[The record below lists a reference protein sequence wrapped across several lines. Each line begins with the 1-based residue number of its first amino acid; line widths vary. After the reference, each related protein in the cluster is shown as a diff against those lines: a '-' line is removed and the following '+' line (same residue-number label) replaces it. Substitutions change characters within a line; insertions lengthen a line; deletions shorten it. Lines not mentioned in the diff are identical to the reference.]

1 MSKKNILQQ
10 KFLYGESG
18 IRLLGLGNT
27 EAYSLS
33 VKNADNVLITP
44 IGSLRAAPKFDEM
57 NFSNINEDIL
67 EIRDTNFKYSFII
80 TATKVYSIEKSTFTI
95 KASVDHKVEN
105 PCVFN
110 TFENF
115 CVVGNLITTEIF
127 QVNKDTGAFG
137 IANFFD
143 SIKKPLRFKKP
154 FQGELYK
161 WLIIKEYD
169 ISTSQTKDVKKLIK
183 VQTYKDPNGFG
194 TDGTGKLT
202 INGAS
207 KTIARIYCIAST
219 DLSEKIFDDSE
230 FSEGDYIFNFYT
242 GTPENVVINNI
253 AVNLTGNATDKKGQA
268 YYTGFSVNNIPKGD
282 ACIGEII
289 KIDKTVVK
297 DICVFQNRLCM
308 ATSTEL
314 FFSEMFNYTNFLGNE
329 KNTGAFYIKP
339 SPIKSVQPNIRKI
352 AGNRGLWIN
361 TDRGYYVLGFNNQ
374 LSENDAFMQ
383 TATDKIPS
391 LEQVLIGEVIYFI
404 DVKGVAYNVQN
415 IGETIL
421 KFVAIELDKFDI
433 RRNSKYI
440 SSLTI
445 DGVEYVVIV
454 DKLQGN
460 KIYLYRP
467 IKENL
472 FSRISLMINNQG
484 KKVVGWYDNYF
495 LGNKLYIQSDNFV
508 ENIKIGVLP
517 PYMSTQDYGLYLNN
531 DAINVV
537 RVVLKILN
545 ENNEAVEKI
554 TINGTEISNI
564 ENDIYN
570 TYVLNDC
577 FQLENGFDIEVKTKG
592 NDKVFELLGIEQ
604 TVE

>member
-1 MSKKNILQQ
+1 MSKNILQQ

-33 VKNADNVLITP
+33 VKSAENTLITP
-44 IGSLRAAPKFDEM
+44 IGSLRAAPQFIGNGYDNLDE
-57 NFSNINEDIL
+57 DVL
-67 EIRDTNFKYSFII
+67 DIRDTNFKYSFII
-80 TATKVYSIEKSTFTI
+80 TATKIYTIEKSTLTI
-95 KASVDHKVEN
+95 KASAVHNVVN
-105 PCVFN
+105 PVIFN

-115 CVVGNLITTEIF
+115 CVVGNLSVTEIF
-127 QVNKDTGAFG
+127 QVNKETGALGISDFFG
-137 IANFFD
+137 
-143 SIKKPLRFKKP
+143 SIKKPLRFKEA

-169 ISTSQTKDVKKLIK
+169 IASSSTKDVKKLVK

-194 TDGTGKLT
+194 TDTNGKLI

-207 KTIARIYCIAST
+207 KAIARIYCIAST
-219 DLSEKIFDDSE
+219 DLSEKLYDDSE
-230 FSEGDYIFNFYT
+230 FSEGDYIFNFHT
-242 GTPENVVINNI
+242 GIPEKVVINNT
-253 AVNLTGNATDKKGQA
+253 AVTLTGNATDKKGQT
-268 YYTGFSVNNIPKGD
+268 YYTGFDAKGIKQGD

-289 KIDKTVVK
+289 KIDKNEVK

-314 FFSEMFNYTNFLGNE
+314 FFSEMFNYTNFLGDE
-329 KNTGAFYIKP
+329 KTSGAFYIKP

-361 TDRGYYVLGFNNQ
+361 TDRGFYVLGFNNQ
-374 LSENDAFMQ
+374 LSEMDSFMQ

-415 IGETIL
+415 IGENIL

-433 RRNSKYI
+433 KRNSKHI

-454 DKLQGN
+454 DKLQEN

-467 IKENL
+467 ISENL
-472 FSRISLMINNQG
+472 FSRVSLMVENQG
-484 KKVVGWYDNYF
+484 KKIVGWYDNYF

-508 ENIKIGVLP
+508 ENVKIGVLP
-517 PYMSTQDYGLYLNN
+517 PYMSTKDNGLYLNN

-537 RVVLKILN
+537 RVVLKVLN
-545 ENNEAVEKI
+545 EDNEAVEKI
-554 TINGTEISNI
+554 MINGTEISNI
-564 ENDIYN
+564 ETDIYN
-570 TYVLNDC
+570 TYVLNSC
-577 FQLENGFDIEVKTKG
+577 YQLENGFDIEIELKG